1 MSLQPFYMLLRRITK
16 DKLLYVI
23 IFANLIVGYSS
34 FILISQFISGEFT
47 WDKHNINY
55 DRIYRLQLFMD
66 QEDNAIKHTW
76 SVTAGLSR
84 KELTEFPEIEKIV
97 LIHDVGDNNKS
108 GVFLSIDKENEL
120 LTRYGYYADQSV
132 FDVFTFKFIEGDPAR
147 GLTQPNTIVLSKEL
161 AEKLF
166 QGGNALGKQV
176 YGENKVAFTVT
187 GVYED
192 IPERSTWR
200 PVYLLPMLS
209 YTALTGDKSYENN
222 YRGYSFYTYV
232 LLKPGADPR
241 SIDNQIYDALKD
253 FRKEHHPYLRPMSQ
267 LNLNPFFD
275 PALMIAI
282 SLIGFLALLII
293 ILTSINFI
301 NLQTASATN
310 RLREIGIK
318 KTVGFSKKQIWLQV
332 IFETMSLTFAA
343 ALIGIVVAQIALPSL
358 NNIFTNKIFTFPD
371 ILENKKLILIIF
383 AVTALTGFLSGI
395 HPAYIISS
403 YNPVAALKT
412 KYVVDKSNGVS
423 LKKVL
428 VTIQFSISVFILI
441 VAFIIYRQTQYML
454 TKDLGFNSRTVLFS
468 NIVTDKK
475 GSFEPLRKNLLEHS
489 EIRDACIANYIPFIL
504 PGGDDLNWE
513 GAAPDEKVFVRF
525 SRVSYDFV
533 PTFGLNVTKG
543 RNFSREYTSDRKSCL
558 INETAE
564 RIFRWSDPIGK
575 RIRAYGNEY
584 DVVGVIRDYTA
595 FSVFNP
601 IEPHLYTLLPD
612 SLISNAVY
620 AVSFAE
626 GKEQSALKA
635 VKKEFEKF
643 MPDDAFDFRNIQ
655 SLVQNENAVTAF
667 GSLRKLT
674 GLIAIL
680 TIIISSIGLFGL
692 ILFMTQ
698 RKMKE
703 IGIRKVLGFSFGNL
717 YVTLSSWFIRLMVI
731 SLVIAWPAAYY
742 VYKVLPGADKYS
754 LQVWEFL
761 VATIIIMLVAIATIS
776 YQIIK
781 ALKVKPVEILK
792 DE

>member
-1 MSLQPFYMLLRRITK
+1 MLLRRITK
-16 DKLLYVI
+16 DKLLYFI

-34 FILISQFISGEFT
+34 FILISQFISGEFN
-47 WDKHNINY
+47 WDKYNTNY

-66 QEDNAIKHTW
+66 QEENAIKHTW

-108 GVFLSIDKENEL
+108 GVFLSVDKENQL
-120 LTRYGYYADQSV
+120 LTRYGYYADQSA
-132 FDVFTFKFIEGDPAR
+132 FDVFTFKFIEGDPAQA
-147 GLTQPNTIVLSKEL
+147 LTQPYSIVLSKEL
-161 AEKLF
+161 ATKLF
-166 QGGNALGKQV
+166 QGGGALGRQV

-209 YTALTGDKSYENN
+209 YTALTGDKNYENN
-222 YRGYSFYTYV
+222 YFGYSFYTYV
-232 LLKPGADPR
+232 MLKPGADPL
-241 SIDNQIYDALKD
+241 SIDKQIYDALKD
-253 FRKEHHPYLRPMSQ
+253 FRKEHHPYLRPMSK

-275 PALMIAI
+275 PSLLIAI
-282 SLIGFLALLII
+282 SLIGFLSVLILV
-293 ILTSINFI
+293 LTSINFI
-301 NLQTASATN
+301 NLQTANATN

-318 KTVGFSKKQIWLQV
+318 KTLGFSKKQLWLQV
-332 IFETMSLTFAA
+332 IIETMSLTFVA
-343 ALIGIVVAQIALPSL
+343 ALAGIVVAQVALPSL
-358 NNIFTNKIFTFPD
+358 NNIFSNKIFTFPD

-395 HPAYIISS
+395 HPAYVISS

-412 KYVVDKSNGVS
+412 KYIVDKSNGVS

-441 VAFIIYRQTQYML
+441 VAFIIYRQTEYML
-454 TKDLGFNSRTVLFS
+454 KKDLGFNSSTVLFS

-475 GSFEPLRKNLLEHS
+475 GSFEPLRRNLLEHS
-489 EIRDACIANYIPFIL
+489 EIRDACIADYIPFIL
-504 PGGDDLNWE
+504 PGGDDLHWD

-533 PTFGLNVTKG
+533 PTFGLKMTKG
-543 RNFSREYTSDRKSCL
+543 RNFSKEFTSDVNSCL

-564 RIFRWSDPIGK
+564 RVFSWSDPIGK
-575 RIRAYGNEY
+575 RIRAYGKEY

-612 SLISNAVY
+612 SLVSNAVY

-626 GKEQSALKA
+626 GKEQEALRA
-635 VKKEFEKF
+635 VNEEFQKF
-643 MPDDAFDFRNIQ
+643 MPEDAYDFRNIQ
-655 SLVQNENAVTAF
+655 FLVQNENAVTAF

-674 GLIAIL
+674 GLIALL

-698 RKMKE
+698 KKMKE

-717 YVTLSSWFIRLMVI
+717 YITLSSWFIKLMVI
-731 SLVIAWPAAYY
+731 SLAIAWPAAYY
-742 VYKVLPGADKYS
+742 VYKVLPGSDKYS

-761 VATIIIMLVAIATIS
+761 VATIIIMIVAIATIS

>member
-1 MSLQPFYMLLRRITK
+1 MSK
-16 DKLLYVI
+16 
-23 IFANLIVGYSS
+23 
-34 FILISQFISGEFT
+34 
-47 WDKHNINY
+47 
-55 DRIYRLQLFMD
+55 
-66 QEDNAIKHTW
+66 
-76 SVTAGLSR
+76 
-84 KELTEFPEIEKIV
+84 
-97 LIHDVGDNNKS
+97 
-108 GVFLSIDKENEL
+108 
-120 LTRYGYYADQSV
+120 
-132 FDVFTFKFIEGDPAR
+132 
-147 GLTQPNTIVLSKEL
+147 
-161 AEKLF
+161 
-166 QGGNALGKQV
+166 
-176 YGENKVAFTVT
+176 
-187 GVYED
+187 
-192 IPERSTWR
+192 
-200 PVYLLPMLS
+200 
-209 YTALTGDKSYENN
+209 
-222 YRGYSFYTYV
+222 
-232 LLKPGADPR
+232 
-241 SIDNQIYDALKD
+241 
-253 FRKEHHPYLRPMSQ
+253 

-275 PALMIAI
+275 PSLIIAI
-282 SLIGFLALLII
+282 TLIGFLSLLIM

-318 KTVGFSKKQIWLQV
+318 KTVGFSRKQIWLQI

-343 ALIGIVVAQIALPSL
+343 ALIGIVVAQVALPSL
-358 NNIFTNKIFTFPD
+358 NNLFSNKIFTFPD
-371 ILENKKLILIIF
+371 FMENKKLILIIF
-383 AVTALTGFLSGI
+383 AVTAITGFLSGI

-412 KYVVDKSNGVS
+412 KYVVDKSNGIS

-441 VAFIIYRQTQYML
+441 VAFIVYRQTQYML

-475 GSFEPLRKNLLEHS
+475 GSFEPLRRNLLEHS
-489 EIRDACIANYIPFIL
+489 EIRNACIADYIPFIL

-533 PTFGLNVTKG
+533 PTFDLKMTKG
-543 RNFSREYTSDRKSCL
+543 RNFSKEYPSDGNSCL

-564 RIFRWSDPIGK
+564 RVFNWSDPIGK

-584 DVVGVIRDYTA
+584 NVVGVINDYTA

-612 SLISNAVY
+612 SLVSNAVY

-626 GKEQSALKA
+626 GKEQAALKA
-635 VKKEFEKF
+635 VKEEFEKF

-674 GLIAIL
+674 GLIAII

-742 VYKVLPGADKYS
+742 VYKVLPGSDKYS

-761 VATIIIMLVAIATIS
+761 LATIIIMIVAIATIS